1 MNDKTLY
8 VNLQNGED
16 FRLDYIK
23 RATSSYWI
31 DKLLLDDKG
40 MKVGRYTA
48 IGLNKRHQRIKEYL
62 DNGIL
67 VFAPYKN
74 ALLIR
79 YSLFTQ
85 EREIESISVEG
96 NQFVIK
102 FKKNYDVRQTI

>member
-1 MNDKTLY
+1 MNDKILY
-8 VNLQNGED
+8 VNLQDGED
-16 FRLDYIK
+16 FRLDCIK
-23 RATSSYWI
+23 RATSYYWI

-48 IGLNKRHQRIKEYL
+48 IGLAKKSQRIQDYISH
-62 DNGIL
+62 GIL
-67 VFAPYKN
+67 AFAPYKK

-79 YSLFTQ
+79 YSLCTQ

-102 FKKNYDVRQTI
+102 FKQS

>member
-1 MNDKTLY
+1 MSDKTLC

-16 FRLDYIK
+16 FRSDCIK

-31 DKLLLDDKG
+31 DKLLLDSKG
-40 MKVGRYTA
+40 MKLSRYTT

-67 VFAPYKN
+67 VFAPYKK

-79 YSLFTQ
+79 YSLCTS
-85 EREIESISVEG
+85 EREIESISIEE
-96 NQFVIK
+96 NQFVVK
-102 FKKNYDVRQTI
+102 FKKI